1 MSARTCHKRRSKAA
15 PKQPASSAEDMAQTS
30 EDRHQLVAGQTGC
43 NGIRDEP
50 TSGGA
55 GSLDHARFARNAT
68 PFE

>member
-1 MSARTCHKRRSKAA
+1 VFELVFIR
-15 PKQPASSAEDMAQTS
+15 QESAEDMAQTS

-50 TSGGA
+50 TPGGA

>member
-1 MSARTCHKRRSKAA
+1 MAMAVRN
-15 PKQPASSAEDMAQTS
+15 ASSAGAVFAQTS

-50 TSGGA
+50 TPGGA